1 MHPPA
6 KKLADWYEFYVNVMD
21 LNVWA
26 ASTVSKATRNNDT
39 GKWSVSVTRA
49 DGSERTLHVDHFVF
63 ATGWIGDPR
72 IPEFPGKVCF
82 RFEDSPK
89 SDHLS
94 RAFQSDFDGE
104 VLHSSEY
111 HNAKAYIG
119 KKIVVVG
126 ACSTG

>member
-6 KKLADWYEFYVNVMD
+6 KKLADWYEFYVNAMD

-39 GKWSVSVTRA
+39 GKWSVSVTRE
-49 DGSERTLHVDHFVF
+49 DGSERTLQVDHFVF

-82 RFEDSPK
+82 RPEAPAEPD
-89 SDHLS
+89 
-94 RAFQSDFDGE
+94 
-104 VLHSSEY
+104 HSS
-111 HNAKAYIG
+111 
-119 KKIVVVG
+119 VG
-126 ACSTG
+126 FSERIQR